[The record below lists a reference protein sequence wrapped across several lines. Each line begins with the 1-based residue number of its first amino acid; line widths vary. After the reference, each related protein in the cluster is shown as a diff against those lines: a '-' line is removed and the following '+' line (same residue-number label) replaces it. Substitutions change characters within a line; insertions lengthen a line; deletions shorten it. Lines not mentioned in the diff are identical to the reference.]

1 MTVVGVRRAAVA
13 LALVALGGSMAAL
26 AGCGSAANVVSAADV
41 GSAPKVVEQS
51 LKIVNGDQPVYSPAY
66 WTAKAGDIVVLTIT
80 SNDDGTAPL
89 LPGSPYATVQG
100 TVDGTELVNGKATTS
115 LPVDQVAHTFT
126 VPALGIN
133 LAIPASPTGGTV
145 TVQATIH
152 ITKAGVYYWHCN
164 APCGT
169 DPNGLGGAMASPG
182 MMEGT
187 ITVQG

>member
-133 LAIPASPTGGTV
+133 LAIPAAPSRCRPPSTSPRLASTTGT
-145 TVQATIH
+145 ATPP
-152 ITKAGVYYWHCN
+152 A
-164 APCGT
+164 APT
-169 DPNGLGGAMASPG
+169 RTASAARWRAP
-182 MMEGT
+182 
-187 ITVQG
+187 V